1 MEIKRDQYLKQL
13 IAYAWDGQ
21 VKVITGIRRC
31 GKSYLLR
38 TIYRNHLLKSGVP
51 EDHIIAIALDL
62 AGEAHEEEA
71 RKAVEAQKRADVYEC
86 IDALINTLAWYY
98 PMYKDYSDSDID
110 SITETLVKSCD
121 LLEKVFNSKDASFLD
136 VLGLGQFAPKTKG
149 PVEKDKS
156 GDVSFDTIVKAFL
169 GE

>member
-1 MEIKRDQYLKQL
+1 MIDFNEEYIRTAL
-13 IAYAWDGQ
+13 GQ
-21 VKVITGIRRC
+21 GRSIEDIGNEFAK
-31 GKSYLLR
+31 LLNETNER
-38 TIYRNHLLKSGVP
+38 VQEEQRK
-51 EDHIIAIALDL
+51 
-62 AGEAHEEEA
+62 AHEEEA

-110 SITETLVKSCD
+110 SITETLVKSSD
-121 LLEKVFNSKDASFLD
+121 FIEKAFNGKESTSFLD
-136 VLGLGQFAPKTKG
+136 VLGLGQFAPKAKG
-149 PVEKDKS
+149 PVEKEKC